1 MKKRDIE
8 HVGAMA
14 RRLYQ
19 NPETAGNSETVQK
32 ILEGW
37 RIALP
42 EKMYPDLR
50 AKLLRAASALADVR
64 PRCSYHISFFTEIFG
79 AGFARK

>member
-19 NPETAGNSETVQK
+19 NPETAGNAQAKRDQK
-32 ILEGW
+32 ILEEM
-37 RIALP
+37 AEEP
-42 EKMYPDLR
+42 PAEEMYPDPLDNI
-50 AKLLRAASALADVR
+50 ADES
-64 PRCSYHISFFTEIFG
+64 PR
-79 AGFARK
+79 R